1 MPDVTRVVGYGR
13 VSTAEQAESGAGLQ
27 AQNDAMWAA
36 VVARGWE
43 MAAQHGDPGI
53 SGGTPWQERFGLSE
67 AIAYI
72 EQGHAD
78 VLMVAKLDR
87 LTRSVGDFAS
97 LVDRAKKKGWA
108 IVALDLGVDMTTP
121 AGELMAN
128 VLASFA
134 QFERRLIGQRTK
146 DGLAAKRAAGVKLG
160 RRSTLREQDALQ
172 LRSFRDS
179 GYTYAWIADWA
190 NKNRIPTGQGA
201 AEWTGS
207 TVRAAL
213 KAWEGRK

>member
-1 MPDVTRVVGYGR
+1 M
-13 VSTAEQAESGAGLQ
+13 A
-27 AQNDAMWAA
+27 AQEEAIIAA
-36 VVARGWE
+36 RQARGWIWTGWFKDE
-43 MAAQHGDPGI
+43 AV

-146 DGLAAKRAAGVKLG
+146 DGLAAKRASGVRLG
-160 RRSTLREQDALQ
+160 RPSTLSEEHALQ
-172 LRSFRDS
+172 MREYRFG
-179 GYTYAWIADWA
+179 GYTYAWIAKWA
-190 NKNRIPTGQGA
+190 NAHGIPTGQGA
-201 AEWTGS
+201 AYWTGS

-213 KAWEGRK
+213 KAWEGREK